1 MCSVG
6 FLQDEIF
13 KKPPHSISSDCKKD
27 FTQILKS
34 GREKREKEK
43 NAVKQVVS
51 LVRGVQKKT
60 MYNELSADKK
70 HGKGDQRYF
79 QRLKRID
86 NNSVHPQNGL
96 SDAKLSKRSSAI
108 SKTKHLTPAT
118 KRKFTKSHQKRS
130 SEEVL
135 RGSIARRSAQLVN
148 PTQSTRRTL
157 TTSQKEEKTSLIQLT
172 TATPSFL
179 SSHGDSL
186 PKHLEKSGHVYFIP
200 QTSIERSPEARK
212 VSSPERDNDT
222 QSTKQRQDLPQ
233 ASQPQVVPLES
244 HSIPHGPQQL
254 VRAQLEYKSGLRP
267 RSVPRSSEVVPLFV
281 SGQQNKV
288 CSNITCFIS

>member
-6 FLQDEIF
+6 FLQDGIF
-13 KKPPHSISSDCKKD
+13 KKPPHSIYSDCKKD
-27 FTQILKS
+27 FTQLLKS

-43 NAVKQVVS
+43 NAVEQVVS

-70 HGKGDQRYF
+70 
-79 QRLKRID
+79 
-86 NNSVHPQNGL
+86 L
-96 SDAKLSKRSSAI
+96 SAAKMSKHSSAI
-108 SKTKHLTPAT
+108 SKTKPQHASTKSTAAT
-118 KRKFTKSHQKRS
+118 KRKFTKIHQKRS

-148 PTQSTRRTL
+148 PTQSTGRTFI
-157 TTSQKEEKTSLIQLT
+157 TSQKEEKTSLIQLT
-172 TATPSFL
+172 TVTPSFL
-179 SSHGDSL
+179 SSHEDSL

-200 QTSIERSPEARK
+200 QTSKERSPEAGK
-212 VSSPERDNDT
+212 VSSAERDNYS
-222 QSTKQRQDLPQ
+222 QSTKPRQDLPQ

-267 RSVPRSSEVVPLFV
+267 RSVPRSSEVVPL
-281 SGQQNKV
+281 STSSQLNNKV
-288 CSNITCFIS
+288 CSMFHNTEF